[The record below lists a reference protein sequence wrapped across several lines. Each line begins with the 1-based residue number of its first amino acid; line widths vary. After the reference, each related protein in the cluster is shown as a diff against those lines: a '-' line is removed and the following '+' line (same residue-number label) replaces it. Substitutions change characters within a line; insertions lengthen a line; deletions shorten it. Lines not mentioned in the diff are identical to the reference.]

1 MIRHRIYG
9 KGEKMRIVGGTA
21 KGRRLK
27 SRKGNET
34 RPTLERVKESL
45 FGIISPY
52 VSGSKFLD
60 LYSGT
65 GNIALEALS
74 RGASRAVMI
83 EKEKEAL
90 RIIIE
95 NINDLGF
102 EGISR
107 AYLNDTLRAIEI
119 LGKKHEK
126 FDIIF
131 MDPPYKDEICVET
144 IKAIEKAGIL
154 DGNGLIICEH
164 HIAEKMPEEL
174 CGYKKADERT
184 YSIKVMTFYTKA

>member
-1 MIRHRIYG
+1 M
-9 KGEKMRIVGGTA
+9 KIVAGTH
-21 KGRRLK
+21 KGRIIK
-27 SRKGNET
+27 SRKGNDT

-65 GNIALEALS
+65 GNIAFEALS

-83 EKEKEAL
+83 EKDPEAL
-90 RIIIE
+90 KIIIE
-95 NINDLGF
+95 NVNNLGF
-102 EGISR
+102 EELCR
-107 AYLNDTLRAIEI
+107 AYKNESLRAIEI

-131 MDPPYKDEICVET
+131 MDPPYKDEVCSQT

-154 DGNGLIICEH
+154 EENGLIIAEH
-164 HIAEKMPEEL
+164 HMGEKMPEEL
-174 CGYKKADERT
+174 GSFKKADERT
-184 YSIKVMTFYTKA
+184 YSIKTITFYTKVNN

>member
-1 MIRHRIYG
+1 
-9 KGEKMRIVGGTA
+9 MRIVAGTH
-21 KGRRLK
+21 KGRSFK
-27 SRKGNET
+27 SKKGNST

-45 FGIISPY
+45 FGIIAPY

-83 EKEKEAL
+83 EKDQDAL
-90 RIIIE
+90 KIIIE

-102 EGISR
+102 AEVSR
-107 AYLNDTLRAIEI
+107 AYKNETIRAVEI

-131 MDPPYKDEICVET
+131 MDPPYKDEVCTQT
-144 IKAIEKAGIL
+144 IKAIEKSGIL
-154 DGNGLIICEH
+154 EDNGLIIAEH
-164 HIAEKMPEEL
+164 HIAEKMPQEI
-174 CGYKKADERT
+174 GIYKKVDERN
-184 YSIKVMTFYTKA
+184 YSIKVISFYAKG